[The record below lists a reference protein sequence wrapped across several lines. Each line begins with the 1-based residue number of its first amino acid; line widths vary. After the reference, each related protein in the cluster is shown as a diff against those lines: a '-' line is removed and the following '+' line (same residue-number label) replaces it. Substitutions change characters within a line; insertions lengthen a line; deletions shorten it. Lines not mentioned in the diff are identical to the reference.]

1 MPRLDGV
8 SAAELGRFFPEP
20 SITAHLLPLLQESG
34 IDGFNLRSIMVLRD
48 NTPILLLPLDNL
60 QYFSHIV
67 IQTIQQGDID
77 MSVVRPTAYRF

>member
-1 MPRLDGV
+1 V

-48 NTPILLLPLDNL
+48 NTPILLLPLNNL